1 LNPERD
7 SFVQS
12 KIRNFRTAYLLQM
25 QVEITIP
32 DYFKIKHY
40 KALTH
45 LKSLDEVEQMIHTIS
60 VITNTDTGEVMKWSL
75 PSVIDVYKLINE
87 MINQQEQSFHPVIE
101 WDGVLYGYRSMG
113 KMELGEY
120 IDMDNLC
127 KDVDK
132 NLNQILALLYRP
144 ITSKKINESKFIY
157 KSTIKAMKYEVENVF
172 DYYDIEEYDPVKR
185 KIEANKFDEFP
196 IDIALGALA
205 FFLDTKAMLL
215 SNSQTYSLK
224 YLETEIKE
232 VMKTLPKRK
241 QRLLNTTAGFS
252 RSMTLLKPISYKSQV
267 ILQSQN

>member
-1 LNPERD
+1 
-7 SFVQS
+7 
-12 KIRNFRTAYLLQM
+12 M

-45 LKSLDEVEQMIHTIS
+45 LKSLDELEQMVHTIS
-60 VITNTDTGEVMKWSL
+60 VITNTDSGDVMKWSL
-75 PSVIDVYKLINE
+75 PSVVDVYKLINE

-113 KMELGEY
+113 KMNLGEY
-120 IDMDNLC
+120 IDIDNLS

-132 NLNQILALLYRP
+132 NLTQILALLYRP
-144 ITSKKINESKFIY
+144 ITNNKIDKGKFIY
-157 KSTIKAMKYEVENVF
+157 KSTIKALKNDIENVF

-185 KIEANKFDEFP
+185 KADANKFEEFP

-205 FFLDTKAMLL
+205 FFLDTNTVLL

-224 YLETEIKE
+224 SQEMAIKE

-241 QRLLNTTAGFS
+241 QRLLNTTAGFLH
-252 RSMTLLKPISYKSQV
+252 SMNLLKPISY
-267 ILQSQN
+267 QSQEIPQLQN